1 MSRASTVLERLA
13 SLEVITKEQRAD
25 VLEIKGDVKLLLETK
40 WKSDGKRMGISA
52 VIAAIV
58 SMLGLFLGGK

>member
-13 SLEVITKEQRAD
+13 ALEVITKEQRAD
-25 VLEIKGDVKLLLETK
+25 VLEIKGDVKLLLEHK
-40 WKSDGKRMGISA
+40 WKSEGKRMGVAA

-58 SMLGLFLGGK
+58 SLAVPFITR